1 MCKRKRSLL
10 VVVIIGVFMFFAM
23 LIVLCYYWRD
33 VGPSAH
39 QIVAKTLYS
48 LEHMENRVIS
58 NVTTLGEL
66 EISQQFLTVNEY
78 SRPGRKLSEVSG
90 IVIHYTGNPKTT
102 AEGNRNY
109 FQSLAYDKSN
119 YASAHFVV
127 GLEGEIIQCIPLDEE
142 AFATRTR
149 NNDTIGIEVCH
160 PDAEGMFNEASYEKL
175 VQLVAELCKKYELT
189 DKDVLRHYDVTGKI
203 CPKYYVENEDAWEQM
218 KEDIREEINR
228 KLEAQDEEHI
238 NCR

>member
-1 MCKRKRSLL
+1 M
-10 VVVIIGVFMFFAM
+10 
-23 LIVLCYYWRD
+23 
-33 VGPSAH
+33 
-39 QIVAKTLYS
+39 
-48 LEHMENRVIS
+48 
-58 NVTTLGEL
+58 
-66 EISQQFLTVNEY
+66 
-78 SRPGRKLSEVSG
+78 KLSEVSG

-102 AEGNRNY
+102 
-109 FQSLAYDKSN
+109 
-119 YASAHFVV
+119 
-127 GLEGEIIQCIPLDEE
+127 
-142 AFATRTR
+142 
-149 NNDTIGIEVCH
+149 
-160 PDAEGMFNEASYEKL
+160 AEGMFNEASYEKL